1 LPVSRQLKL
10 LKVPRSSHY
19 YKKSVNFSKVC
30 SDEQAKDE
38 MKNIYMEYPFYGV
51 PRMTNELK
59 KRGYHMNEKRV
70 RRLHKELGLRTVY
83 PRPKFNT
90 SQPHPEHE
98 KYPYLLRNMDI
109 SRPNQVWA
117 TDITYTVAGGSRAF
131 VIAIIDLFS
140 RKNLAYSVVNTMDT
154 YHCIETLELAL
165 RRYGRPDIFNSDQG
179 SQFTSKE
186 FTDVLKNNGIRISM
200 DGRGRCLDNAK
211 MERFWWALKYEN
223 LKIKDYETLPQLR
236 LGVQSYVNY
245 YNAVRPHTALP
256 DWKTPDEVYFGACKP
271 QAKAI

>member
-1 LPVSRQLKL
+1 MSRQLKL

-19 YKKSVNFSKVC
+19 YKKSVKFSKVC

-70 RRLHKELGLRTVY
+70 RRLHRELGLRTVY

-140 RKNLAYSVVNTMDT
+140 RKNLAYNVVNTMDT

-186 FTDVLKNNGIRISM
+186 FTDVLKNNEIRISM
-200 DGRGRCLDNAK
+200 DGRGRCLDNSK

-223 LKIKDYETLPQLR
+223 LKIKEYETLPQLR

-245 YNAVRPHTALP
+245 YNAVRSHTALP